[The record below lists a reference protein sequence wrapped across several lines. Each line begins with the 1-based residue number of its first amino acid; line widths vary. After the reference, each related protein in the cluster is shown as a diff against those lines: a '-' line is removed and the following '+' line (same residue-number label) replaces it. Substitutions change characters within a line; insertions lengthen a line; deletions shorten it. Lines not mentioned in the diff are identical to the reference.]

1 MKETFKKQYRKKRRR
16 MRFCPVCEYFLYIN
30 TIDVKDES
38 DKKLN
43 VHLKCR
49 NCGYSV
55 PLDPKST
62 EEALVLETVFNSGS
76 SASGAASGV
85 TINEY
90 TLVDPT
96 LPHVKN
102 LTCPNTSCISRTD
115 KEKQDVI
122 YIKKDPT
129 NLEFQYICTNC
140 KTQWS
145 S

>member
-1 MKETFKKQYRKKRRR
+1 MKEREER
-16 MRFCPVCEYFLYIN
+16 MRFCPICEYFLYIN
-30 TIDVKDES
+30 TVEAKDAV
-38 DKKLN
+38 DKKSSVQLR
-43 VHLKCR
+43 CR
-49 NCGYSV
+49 NCGFSEA
-55 PLDPKST
+55 LDPKST

-90 TLVDPT
+90 TLADPT

-102 LTCPNTSCISRTD
+102 LTCPNTSCITRTEKD
-115 KEKQDVI
+115 KQDVI

-129 NLEFQYICTNC
+129 SLEFQYICTVC

>member
-1 MKETFKKQYRKKRRR
+1 
-16 MRFCPVCEYFLYIN
+16 MRFCPVCEYFLYIS
-30 TIDVKDES
+30 TVESKDSS
-38 DKKLN
+38 DKKGN
-43 VHLKCR
+43 VQLKCR

-55 PLDPKST
+55 PLDPKSS

-90 TLVDPT
+90 TLADPT
-96 LPHVKN
+96 LPHVKT
-102 LTCPNTSCISRTD
+102 LTCPNTTCITRTEKD
-115 KEKQDVI
+115 KQDVI

-129 NLEFQYICTNC
+129 SLEFQYICTVC